1 MLNFV
6 NEYVNCNNM
15 SAKVYVIKDRTMI
28 EFIENN
34 DLDGF
39 KNYLAEDEC
48 LKLDEPVEFETEQEA
63 LAFCAGLG
71 YGVDDSLPVDIL
83 PLRSFEEYD
92 QPFIAALESY

>member
-1 MLNFV
+1 
-6 NEYVNCNNM
+6 M

-28 EFIENN
+28 EFIESNE
-34 DLDGF
+34 LDGF
-39 KNYLAEDEC
+39 KNYLAEDEY
-48 LKLDEPVEFETEQEA
+48 LMLDEPVEFETEQEA

-92 QPFIAALESY
+92 KLFITMIENY